1 MPDLSL
7 LERLK
12 QRKIVQRGLA
22 YLAGA
27 FVVFQAVEVMA
38 EPWGISPT
46 MQRIVHVLLLV
57 GFFVQLVLAWYHGEQ
72 GRQRISGME
81 TLMLGVLL
89 LIAGLGISLVRDR
102 EAPLGTARP
111 MASTDPGDGRP
122 RIAVLPCENFSANAE
137 DAHLAAGL
145 HDQILLQLQK
155 ISSLFSIGRKS
166 VEWYIENPAPP
177 SQIARELGV
186 GFLGECSVQKEGDR
200 IRLTFQLFDG
210 NSQGQLWAENYD
222 EALTANS
229 LFEIQSDIALKVARG
244 IGAILTPEEEARI
257 ESAQTENL
265 EAYDLYLL
273 GRRRWTTRSAETLR
287 EAISYFERAIDAD
300 STFALAYSGLAD
312 SYAVLPF
319 HDPTTDAL
327 DILDAARSAAR
338 KALELDP
345 DHGEVHASVGFIA
358 HVYDWDPVLAEEHLS
373 RAVEL
378 APGYANGL
386 GWYSNLQGAL
396 GRYEEAAAA
405 AEKALAMDPLSNVLV
420 WFAGERAQN
429 AGSLQ
434 LARVHFARLREMEP
448 PVIWGLSSFAWNLAT
463 FDPVD
468 AEAAVQ
474 VYSGFLSSLGYP
486 FPGRASEW
494 VGALTAR
501 DSEARRIAGELLE
514 DIVLRTPFS
523 RADLILEYS
532 RVAPADLFFSALEEA
547 VEKRHFWVVF
557 VPTLFKI
564 PGHPQRLD
572 ITQDVRWNE
581 FLSEFFPASS

>member
-1 MPDLSL
+1 MPDLTL

-12 QRKIVQRGLA
+12 QRRIVQRGLA

-46 MQRIVHVLLLV
+46 VQRTVHVLLLV

-81 TLMLGVLL
+81 TLILGALL

-102 EAPLGTARP
+102 EAPLGTAGP
-111 MASTDPGDGRP
+111 IASTDPGDGRP

-166 VEWYIENPAPP
+166 VEWYLENPAPP
-177 SQIARELGV
+177 GQIAIELGV
-186 GFLGECSVQKEGDR
+186 GFLGECSVQKEGER

-210 NSQGQLWAENYD
+210 RTQGQLWAENYD

-229 LFEIQSDIALKVARG
+229 LFQIQSDIALKVALG
-244 IGAILTPEEEARI
+244 IGAILTPDERARI
-257 ESAQTENL
+257 ETAQTENL

-273 GRRRWTTRSAETLR
+273 GRRRWTTRSPETIR

-319 HDPTTDAL
+319 HDPTTDPL
-327 DILDAARSAAR
+327 DILDAARSAAW

-345 DHGEVHASVGFIA
+345 DHGEVHASVGFITLA
-358 HVYDWDPVLAEEHLS
+358 YDWDLVLAEEHLS
-373 RAVEL
+373 RAVAL
-378 APGYANGL
+378 APGYANGH
-386 GWYSNLQGAL
+386 GWYASLLAAH
-396 GRYEEAAAA
+396 GRHEEAVAA
-405 AEKALAMDPLSNVLV
+405 AEKAVAMDPRSNVLV
-420 WFAGERAQN
+420 WIAGERAKGPVTFN
-429 AGSLQ
+429 GPGS
-434 LARVHFARLREMEP
+434 
-448 PVIWGLSSFAWNLAT
+448 I
-463 FDPVD
+463 
-468 AEAAVQ
+468 
-474 VYSGFLSSLGYP
+474 SLGS
-486 FPGRASEW
+486 RKW
-494 VGALTAR
+494 N
-501 DSEARRIAGELLE
+501 RR
-514 DIVLRTPFS
+514 
-523 RADLILEYS
+523 
-532 RVAPADLFFSALEEA
+532 
-547 VEKRHFWVVF
+547 
-557 VPTLFKI
+557 
-564 PGHPQRLD
+564 
-572 ITQDVRWNE
+572 
-581 FLSEFFPASS
+581 